1 MMTGYSNTVY
11 FVINSRLEA
20 GCVYVARLYTSFSSS
35 FIRYFTSKYWLLSF
49 LFQGVVKKLGEIK
62 TTVSCLNEYSFA
74 GKAVFCEKPITS
86 DTDST
91 ASSYDLAERQKQPLF
106 CAFHRYLISFVY
118 CSLFSY
124 VTNYTLF
131 FFSLF
136 FWYCQPKAMWCIAGN
151 LSILYVTWMA
161 AYHFAKST
169 GTKRLPPCR
178 SNHCSLQSHGDIG
191 QGLFFSLRELWQ
203 TGTASL
209 IMWSQHPMSAA
220 STPVLTP
227 TGRTSSLFLN

>member
-1 MMTGYSNTVY
+1 MTGYSNTVY

-118 CSLFSY
+118 CSFFSY
-124 VTNYTLF
+124 VTNYTF
-131 FFSLF
+131 FFF
-136 FWYCQPKAMWCIAGN
+136 FVIFLV
-151 LSILYVTWMA
+151 LSAKGYVV
-161 AYHFAKST
+161 
-169 GTKRLPPCR
+169 
-178 SNHCSLQSHGDIG
+178 HC
-191 QGLFFSLRELWQ
+191 RELKHIICNMNGSIPLCQVNWNQ
-203 TGTASL
+203 ATTALSVQPL
-209 IMWSQHPMSAA
+209 
-220 STPVLTP
+220 
-227 TGRTSSLFLN
+227 